1 VISGVNWEFEVI
13 FSPKALKHLKLVDK
27 QAQIRIKEA
36 IEILA
41 HYPPKGDVVRLK
53 GSQSQLRLRVG
64 DWRVTFE
71 YDFSHKEVHI
81 LTVKHRREVY
91 R

>member
-1 VISGVNWEFEVI
+1 VNWEFEVI

-36 IEILA
+36 IERLA

-53 GSQSQLRLRVG
+53 GSQS
-64 DWRVTFE
+64 
-71 YDFSHKEVHI
+71 
-81 LTVKHRREVY
+81 
-91 R
+91 